1 MNEKIRLGKREK
13 EILEYIRNHGGEA
26 WYSDLKDK
34 FVFSINYTK
43 YLRERLYRMEKKGL
57 IKLIYIKN
65 PESGRQKLRVIL
77 LKNSKNS

>member
-13 EILEYIRNHGGEA
+13 EILNFLENQNGQA

-57 IKLIYIKN
+57 IKLMYIKN
-65 PESGRQKLRVIL
+65 PQTKREKLRVIL
-77 LKNSKNS
+77 VKHHS